1 MTERA
6 MLDRVYQLINQRFID
21 TGSAP
26 HYTDLAAELA
36 IPPEAGRQLLHE
48 LMDAGITGMWLHP
61 GTDHI
66 ASFGPFNNLPT
77 QYRITIEGE
86 QKWWGQ

>member
-21 TGSAP
+21 AGSAA

-48 LMDAGITGMWLHP
+48 LMDAGITGM
-61 GTDHI
+61 
-66 ASFGPFNNLPT
+66 
-77 QYRITIEGE
+77 
-86 QKWWGQ
+86 